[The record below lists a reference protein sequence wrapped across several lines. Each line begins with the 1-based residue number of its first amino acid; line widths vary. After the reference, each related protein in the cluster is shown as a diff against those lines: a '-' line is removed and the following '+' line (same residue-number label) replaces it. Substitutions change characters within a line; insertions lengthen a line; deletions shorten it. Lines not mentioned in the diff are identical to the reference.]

1 MVCQCAKT
9 GMLGFS
15 RTTAEIRSPLIP
27 AAPPPKRHPYDQ
39 WSPDA
44 RALDLVGD
52 KWTLLIIRDLAA
64 GPRRFVEL
72 QRVLPGISTEQLR
85 SRLNRMVADGLLTRQ
100 RYREVPPRVD
110 YELTERSRELMP
122 VLGALAQWGYD
133 WTWTAPRAGEDVN
146 VGAIFR
152 LAPGLLEPPAGL
164 EGAVELI
171 VDAEGEAPERRYLV
185 TMRDG
190 SVEIAERERDGTP
203 TATVRGSVAAWV
215 RALGPEGDLDELEFD
230 GNRSL
235 ADGLLTGFADA
246 AARSHAAS
254 RLAAP
259 RYFLPAR
266 VVRFVDVREG
276 ALGPARSPAGRRC
289 GSRGC
294 PRSARPRRRSA
305 CSRSWGR
312 CPCPRGRR
320 TARAGRGRS
329 CRGSSSGARDGSPGS
344 RRRAGRT
351 GAGSGR
357 RRRSSR
363 ARCRRVR
370 PRRW

>member
-1 MVCQCAKT
+1 
-9 GMLGFS
+9 MLTFARS
-15 RTTAEIRSPLIP
+15 TAEYLEILIP

-133 WTWTAPRAGEDVN
+133 WTWTAPRPGEDVN

-152 LAPGLLEPPAGL
+152 LAPGLLEPPPGL
-164 EGAVELI
+164 EGAVELV
-171 VDAEGEAPERRYLV
+171 VDPDGEAPERRFLV
-185 TMRDG
+185 TMSNG
-190 SVEIAERERDGTP
+190 SVQIAERERNGEP

-215 RALGPEGDLDELEFD
+215 AALGPEGDLDELQFD
-230 GNRSL
+230 GDRGL

-246 AARSHAAS
+246 AAR
-254 RLAAP
+254 
-259 RYFLPAR
+259 
-266 VVRFVDVREG
+266 
-276 ALGPARSPAGRRC
+276 
-289 GSRGC
+289 
-294 PRSARPRRRSA
+294 RSAQA
-305 CSRSWGR
+305 
-312 CPCPRGRR
+312 
-320 TARAGRGRS
+320 A
-329 CRGSSSGARDGSPGS
+329 
-344 RRRAGRT
+344 
-351 GAGSGR
+351 
-357 RRRSSR
+357 
-363 ARCRRVR
+363 
-370 PRRW
+370 